1 MATNPRG
8 IKRSP
13 ARLLLERAIAER
25 EAAQRRLA
33 EAQSAVSE
41 ARSRQYAAVRRAEA
55 LLEEERE
62 AREDVVALIAGGDVD
77 ELVRPAA
84 EIDAAERQSRAW
96 RRARKA
102 AEHEV
107 IAREAALDRA
117 RADVDEAA
125 RAVIE
130 ESVDVEKLV
139 AECASA
145 REAVVHKQH
154 ELASIGAL
162 LPDSA
167 KRRAI
172 DDFLA
177 EQWLVLQEDHP
188 AGAPYVDAF
197 EALRSNGERHR

>member
-1 MATNPRG
+1 MA
-8 IKRSP
+8 KSKSP
-13 ARLLLERAIAER
+13 ARSGLERAIAER
-25 EAAQRRLA
+25 SAAEARLA
-33 EAQSAVSE
+33 EAQSAVAE
-41 ARSRQYAAVRRAEA
+41 ARSRQYEAARRAEE
-55 LLEEERE
+55 LLEQERE
-62 AREDVVALIAGGDVD
+62 AGDVVALIAGGDVD

-96 RRARKA
+96 RRAREA

-172 DDFLA
+172 DEFLA
-177 EQWLVLQEDHP
+177 EQWLVLQENHP